1 MTGTAGTATR
11 NSAEGQQTASAG
23 APQTTATRG
32 WVLPLVVLIA
42 GMFMSLLDISIIN
55 VAIPT
60 IQNEFGATTSDA
72 QWVITGYTLAE
83 GVVVPVTA
91 WFGDRFGL
99 SRVYNFALLGFA
111 AGSALCG
118 LAWSLN
124 GLVIFRVVQGL
135 LGGILPTIT
144 MTILLGIVPRER
156 FGAALGLYGLGA
168 VFAPAVGPAL
178 GGYLVEY
185 VNWRLIFFINVPVG
199 ILGAIAA
206 MLVLPAFP
214 RRADRRFDVLGFLTV
229 AVGLFT
235 LLLAVSKG
243 EDWRWSSYRILGLI
257 TISVLS
263 LALFVVIELEVDNPL
278 LDLRVFRYWPFT
290 HSLLLIAVLSVAIY
304 SVVFLVPQFLQRG
317 QGLGAL
323 DAGLVLLPPAL
334 VMGLLMPITGRI
346 YDRIGPRWPAIIGL
360 TIATAASY
368 MLHTVALGTSR
379 TEIMWVLSL
388 QYGGLGIS
396 MMPIMSAGLAVI
408 PTATTNSASALN
420 NISQR
425 VSSAFGVAVFTAI
438 LTVLQAQ
445 LLGGRSALLPS
456 TTPIPHIGPPGTP
469 GWLSLYALYH
479 QTTQQ
484 VFVRA
489 MDNLFL
495 LVAALLALSTVGA
508 LLLRSRPAP
517 TAPPRP
523 SPPVVEASSQAP
535 VIVGPAKHEA
545 AEPDPVPAVTTDD
558 ASPTRQPVLAIS
570 NSTVLCGTPDQPRT
584 TALAKQV
591 IVTVSTAADP
601 HASTTEASDEE
612 TLASPET
619 VPQTRDQ
626 ATAEQ
631 DEPTATTVQADTV
644 QADTVQANTVQANTM
659 QADGGGTSKRRPTTA
674 DELDPVRTRIDQLLE
689 QVAALR
695 QQATDLAT
703 TQTEL
708 ATKHEQVE
716 QRLADHQSL
725 TRSRPGGQKPKFGP
739 RQVEL
744 ARQMHDELDKNGK
757 RRYTVQQIADAFGVT
772 PATIYRHL
780 RKVIS
785 KV

>member
-1 MTGTAGTATR
+1 MGTAGTVTR
-11 NSAEGQQTASAG
+11 SSTESQQTASAG
-23 APQTTATRG
+23 ASETISTCG
-32 WVLPLVVLIA
+32 WALPLVVLIA
-42 GMFMSLLDISIIN
+42 GMSMSVLDISIIN

-124 GLVIFRVVQGL
+124 SLVIFRVVQGL
-135 LGGILPTIT
+135 LGGLLPTIT
-144 MTILLGIVPRER
+144 MTILLRIVPRER
-156 FGAALGLYGLGA
+156 FGTALGLYGLGA

-206 MLVLPAFP
+206 VLVLPRFP

-243 EDWRWSSYRILGLI
+243 EDWKWSSYRILGLI
-257 TISVLS
+257 TVSMLS

-290 HSLLLIAVLSVAIY
+290 HSLLLISVLSVAIY

-323 DAGLVLLPPAL
+323 DAGLALLLPAL
-334 VMGLLMPITGRI
+334 VMGALMPIAGRI
-346 YDRIGPRWPAIIGL
+346 YDRLGPRWPAAVGL

-368 MLHTVALGTSR
+368 LLHTVALDTPRS
-379 TEIMWVLSL
+379 EIMWVLAL

-408 PTATTNSASALN
+408 PAAKTNSASALN

-445 LLGGRSALLPS
+445 LLAGRSALLPA
-456 TTPIPHIGPPGTP
+456 TTPVPRIGPPGTP
-469 GWLSLYALYH
+469 GWLSLYAVYH

-484 VFVRA
+484 VFVGA

-495 LVAALLALSTVGA
+495 LVAALFALSALGA
-508 LLLRSRPAP
+508 LLLRSRPTP

-523 SPPVVEASSQAP
+523 SPPVTEASSQAP
-535 VIVGPAKHEA
+535 VTVGPAKHQA
-545 AEPDPVPAVTTDD
+545 AEPGPVPATTTDD
-558 ASPTRQPVLAIS
+558 AGPTRQPVLTTS
-570 NSTVLCGTPDQPRT
+570 NS
-584 TALAKQV
+584 LAG
-591 IVTVSTAADP
+591 
-601 HASTTEASDEE
+601 
-612 TLASPET
+612 PESAQ
-619 VPQTRDQ
+619 QTRDR
-626 ATAEQ
+626 ATGERN
-631 DEPTATTVQADTV
+631 EPTAATVQATTVQT
-644 QADTVQANTVQANTM
+644 
-659 QADGGGTSKRRPTTA
+659 DGDGTSTRRPATA
-674 DELDPVRTRIDQLLE
+674 DELNAIRTRIGQLLD
-689 QVAALR
+689 QVATLR
-695 QQATDLAT
+695 QQATDLTT

-708 ATKHEQVE
+708 ATHHEQVE
-716 QRLADHQSL
+716 KRLPDHQSL
-725 TRSRPGGQKPKFGP
+725 ARSRTGGQKPKFGP

-757 RRYTVQQIADAFGVT
+757 RRYTVQQIADAFSVT

-780 RKVIS
+780 RKITS
-785 KV
+785 KT